1 MRTSSEIKIKAL
13 RPWQVTT
20 LYRLFITALD
30 ADFTFIDP
38 VNREQIKLQNSR
50 AHLAA
55 TVLRHHR
62 HIFLAWHNSEA
73 VGYIIAGT
81 DVDKSGNI
89 DWLYVKPD
97 QRSHNIGLKLLS
109 RMMRRLRLYGADHV
123 TLVTYAYTNYYRR
136 QGFKVVRRV
145 ASDGIEQDLMKY
157 EYFDDQA

>member
-1 MRTSSEIKIKAL
+1 
-13 RPWQVTT
+13 
-20 LYRLFITALD
+20 
-30 ADFTFIDP
+30 
-38 VNREQIKLQNSR
+38 
-50 AHLAA
+50 
-55 TVLRHHR
+55 
-62 HIFLAWHNSEA
+62 LAWHNSEA

-81 DVDKSGNI
+81 DVDRSGNI

-136 QGFKVVRRV
+136 QGFQVVRRV
-145 ASDGIEQDLMKY
+145 VSDGIEQDLMKY